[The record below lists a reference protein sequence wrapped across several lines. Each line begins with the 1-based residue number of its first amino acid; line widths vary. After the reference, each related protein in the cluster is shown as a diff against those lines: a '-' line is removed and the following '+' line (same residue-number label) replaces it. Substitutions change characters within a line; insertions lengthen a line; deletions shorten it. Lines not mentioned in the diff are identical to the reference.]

1 MKKFVVKLAKI
12 KKQFVRKVQVYG
24 AGSFRIWTQRVRK
37 CYLLLW
43 KSFSIGTF
51 RGHSK
56 RPSTV
61 VQKPSLIVRA
71 KHENEILYNATIL
84 KTERRFNK
92 YTIFRFTF
100 NY

>member
-1 MKKFVVKLAKI
+1 MREVFGFELSVFESVIYYYENRFL
-12 KKQFVRKVQVYG
+12 
-24 AGSFRIWTQRVRK
+24 
-37 CYLLLW
+37 
-43 KSFSIGTF
+43 GTF

-61 VQKPSLIVRA
+61 VQKPRLIVRA

-92 YTIFRFTF
+92 YTIFRFSF